1 MSTLLP
7 EGPFAS
13 TLSLNPSPRPNLKM
27 STTQAP
33 LLWVPLKST
42 SDVSYAQ
49 SIRQTI
55 TQTYQESPDT
65 YKEEILSLD
74 RCRQDALRGSAGS
87 DVTGSSRT
95 DS

>member
-1 MSTLLP
+1 
-7 EGPFAS
+7 
-13 TLSLNPSPRPNLKM
+13 M

-33 LLWVPLKST
+33 LLWVPFKST
-42 SDVSYAQ
+42 SDVSYGQ

-87 DVTGSSRT
+87 DVTGSKFCFASFCSYT
-95 DS
+95 KDSSFRFE